1 MCQFKMKSYTFC
13 RILARGLVTC
23 ACSHRFAMLSRQW
36 SSNTLKYGIDL
47 LESQCTEPPTRIT
60 DLEEMIRAIWINIRN
75 QIAMFFFL
83 KMGLWELCCQ
93 LRFKK
98 NAFDECRPRWRTS
111 TGHQRNWR
119 VTVVE
124 TQAQHIPHSTHYS
137 LYT

>member
-1 MCQFKMKSYTFC
+1 MMCQFKMKSYTFC
-13 RILARGLVTC
+13 RILAIGLVTC

-83 KMGLWELCCQ
+83 IGALGAVLPIKVQEERIRRMQTEMEDEYRAPTELESDS
-93 LRFKK
+93 RG
-98 NAFDECRPRWRTS
+98 DPGS
-111 TGHQRNWR
+111 TYPTLH
-119 VTVVE
+119 T
-124 TQAQHIPHSTHYS
+124 
-137 LYT
+137 L